1 MEPLI
6 RKIDGTFEPFAPEK
20 LIYSLKRV
28 GASPAVAADI
38 VAGIEKNLRDG
49 MSTSEIYEHARQ
61 MLKKHSDAPTAARY
75 SLRRAVLD
83 LGPSGYPFENLL
95 GEIFRQKKY
104 DVEVGQTLKGQCVE
118 HEVDVVAKKGKEL
131 VLVEAKF
138 HNAQGFKTDVKV
150 ALYIHARFLDLQAKN
165 FDGLCPAGGSCESW
179 LVTNTKFT
187 ENAIRYGKCVGIR
200 MIGWGYPSRGN
211 VQDLIE
217 ESGLHPL
224 SCLTSLSG
232 REKEALYNQGI
243 VLCKNVTDNPNILE
257 SAGVTGTKVDRV
269 LAEANRLCVVPMQT
283 VHTVDTEEV

>member
-1 MEPLI
+1 MEPLV

-20 LIYSLKRV
+20 LIHSLERV
-28 GASPAVAADI
+28 GAQPALAADI
-38 VAGIEKNLRDG
+38 VKQVEQELRDG
-49 MSTSEIYEHARQ
+49 MSTTEIYAHARR
-61 MLKKHSDAPTAARY
+61 MLKQHSEAPVAARY

-95 GEIFRQKKY
+95 GEIFKKKGY
-104 DVEVGQTLKGQCVE
+104 DVDVGRTLEGHCVE
-118 HEVDVVAKKGKEL
+118 HEVDVVAKNGKEL
-131 VLVEAKF
+131 ILVEAKF

-165 FDGLCPAGGSCESW
+165 FDGLCPAGGSCQSW

-200 MIGWGYPSRGN
+200 MVGWGYPSKGN

-232 REKEALYNQGI
+232 REKESLYNQGI
-243 VLCKNVTDNPNILE
+243 VLCRNVTDNPNILE
-257 SAGVTGTKVDRV
+257 SAGVTGKKVDQV

-283 VHTVDTEEV
+283 FERSETEEV